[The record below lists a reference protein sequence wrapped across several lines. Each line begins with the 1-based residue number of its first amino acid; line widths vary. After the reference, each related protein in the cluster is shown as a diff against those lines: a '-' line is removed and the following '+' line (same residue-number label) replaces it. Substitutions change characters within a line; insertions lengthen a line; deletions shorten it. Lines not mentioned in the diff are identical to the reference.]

1 MCDVQVIT
9 SFGCLAHDPVILSNF
24 TGKFW
29 GKEIRPGKSGDTVN
43 RGTVNRGF
51 TVIRLS
57 RSPKIHNF
65 RSLENHVKIK
75 LLLGGIH
82 VGRS

>member
-1 MCDVQVIT
+1 MIT
-9 SFGCLAHDPVILSNF
+9 SFGCLAHDPAILSNF

-51 TVIRLS
+51 TV
-57 RSPKIHNF
+57 
-65 RSLENHVKIK
+65 
-75 LLLGGIH
+75 LLGERGEGKN
-82 VGRS
+82 VV